1 VLHFVIALQIHL
13 TTGTGAL
20 LLYNILNITTV
31 SIPKSLAGDD
41 RQGSTEH
48 MELHTGMVLP
58 VSDPTLHALP
68 GHCCCFTGTAVTVI
82 HRGIRE
88 ASWVC
93 AED

>member
-1 VLHFVIALQIHL
+1 
-13 TTGTGAL
+13 
-20 LLYNILNITTV
+20 
-31 SIPKSLAGDD
+31 
-41 RQGSTEH
+41 

-58 VSDPTLHALP
+58 VSDPTLHTLP